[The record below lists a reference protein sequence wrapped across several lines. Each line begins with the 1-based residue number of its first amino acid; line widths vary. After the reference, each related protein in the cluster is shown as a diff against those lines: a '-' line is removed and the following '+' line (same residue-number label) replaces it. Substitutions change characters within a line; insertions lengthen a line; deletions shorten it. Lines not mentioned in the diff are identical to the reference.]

1 MTRNLKKL
9 KKIVNFYFYFLSF
22 FSGPLDLSL
31 KASQLTAEQAC
42 ELNKLA
48 TKYGIGS
55 GMFFNLMK
63 IDEKEQK
70 DTAEIRE
77 IDKASCLSL
86 SVIIF
91 SF

>member
-1 MTRNLKKL
+1 M
-9 KKIVNFYFYFLSF
+9 VNFYFYFFSF

-77 IDKASCLSL
+77 IDKAKLAL
-86 SVIIF
+86 SVCNYFFFLISYIVCNNR
-91 SF
+91 